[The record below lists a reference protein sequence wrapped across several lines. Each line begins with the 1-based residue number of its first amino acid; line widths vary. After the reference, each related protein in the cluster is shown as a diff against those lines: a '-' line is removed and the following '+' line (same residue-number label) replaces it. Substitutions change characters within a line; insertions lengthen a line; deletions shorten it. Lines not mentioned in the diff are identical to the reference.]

1 MYKPL
6 LVVLLY
12 KTLDIVIFRILY
24 NFIQCYAKI
33 GFIGALI
40 GNRNGS
46 WVSCGL
52 GGSKPF
58 LVFGPETICA
68 FWRSLVR
75 SGLGPGLGWVPR
87 KSNHDV

>member
-1 MYKPL
+1 M
-6 LVVLLY
+6 VLLY

-52 GGSKPF
+52 GGSKPHLLRFGFWF
-58 LVFGPETICA
+58 LVQKPFALFGA
-68 FWRSLVR
+68 V
-75 SGLGPGLGWVPR
+75 
-87 KSNHDV
+87 